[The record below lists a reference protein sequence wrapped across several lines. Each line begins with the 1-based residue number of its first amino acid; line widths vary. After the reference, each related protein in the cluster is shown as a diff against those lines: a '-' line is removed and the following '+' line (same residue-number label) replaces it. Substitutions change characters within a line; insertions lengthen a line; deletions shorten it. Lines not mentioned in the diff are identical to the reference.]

1 VEIRRNDQVFFDTNA
16 LIEAFRVKA
25 WSSLADGFTM
35 ASVETCCVE
44 AGQGNPNSP
53 GYIAVDV
60 GLVRKTARIEQVPA
74 VQLAGLDLRLGG
86 EFALDAGERALLA
99 HLITRKD
106 VWIVCS
112 PDKACILA
120 LHHLQFLD
128 RSVSLEQLLDTV
140 GYRATL
146 RNNYT
151 RRWMEKIRT
160 ELLLE
165 AL

>member
-1 VEIRRNDQVFFDTNA
+1 
-16 LIEAFRVKA
+16 
-25 WSSLADGFTM
+25 
-35 ASVETCCVE
+35 
-44 AGQGNPNSP
+44 
-53 GYIAVDV
+53 VDV
-60 GLVRKTARIEQVPA
+60 ELVRKTARIEQVPA

-99 HLITRKD
+99 HLVARKD

-120 LHHLQFLD
+120 LHRLQLLD

-160 ELLLE
+160 DLILE